1 MAHSQP
7 LTQPRVLRG
16 SMPFPFQ
23 GSNQAPGRAAGCTKS
38 CLTLPSGCVV
48 GCVLVADHCI
58 RLGTFLPL
66 DDVELHIIAL
76 FQGLV
81 SVQLN

>member
-1 MAHSQP
+1 MAHSQA

-16 SMPFPFQ
+16 SIPVPFRA
-23 GSNQAPGRAAGCTKS
+23 SNQAPGRAVGWYES
-38 CLTLPSGCVV
+38 CLTLPSGRVV